1 MAISLTSTHE
11 VPTGMERRM
20 DLSRATLLG
29 EHFRVYV
36 VNRKKGLHPGESMSD
51 IAGYLATAIENDLGE
66 QVFLHGESTGGSV
79 ALQLAVDRPE
89 LVRALVV
96 LSAAYRLGPGGRLAQ
111 QELARLIRAGRGA
124 DGWAQMMTAVL
135 PAPLRNPIKPAARM
149 MARSMTP
156 EDPTDLLV
164 TLDAEDAFDVR
175 DQLHRISAPT
185 LVIGG
190 AKDNY
195 YPWEMFEQTASGVP
209 DGRTHIFPKWGHV
222 RTCGSSSTFDIT
234 LGFFLAALS
243 R

>member
-1 MAISLTSTHE
+1 MGRSRCNWPWT
-11 VPTGMERRM
+11 VPNWSEHWSCSRR
-20 DLSRATLLG
+20 
-29 EHFRVYV
+29 
-36 VNRKKGLHPGESMSD
+36 P
-51 IAGYLATAIENDLGE
+51 TALDPA
-66 QVFLHGESTGGSV
+66 V
-79 ALQLAVDRPE
+79 ALRSL
-89 LVRALVV
+89 
-96 LSAAYRLGPGGRLAQ
+96 
-111 QELARLIRAGRGA
+111 
-124 DGWAQMMTAVL
+124 MT
-135 PAPLRNPIKPAARM
+135 
-149 MARSMTP
+149 RSMTP